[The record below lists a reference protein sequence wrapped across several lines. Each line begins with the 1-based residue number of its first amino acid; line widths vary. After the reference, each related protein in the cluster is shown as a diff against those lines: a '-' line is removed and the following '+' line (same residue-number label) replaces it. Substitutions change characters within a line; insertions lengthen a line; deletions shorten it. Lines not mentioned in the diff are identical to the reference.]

1 MIFWIASYP
10 KSGNTWVRSLL
21 SSYYFSSD
29 GIFNQKLLANI
40 QQFPQKKYFENLKY
54 DPSVAGDTVKHWIT
68 AQENINLDNKIRF
81 FKTHNSLAVINGCQF
96 TNPKNSIGCIY
107 VVRDP
112 RNVITSLKN
121 HFELNDEEALK
132 FMMSEKKFTYDY
144 HMEGD
149 YSDFQFISSWENNY
163 KSWKN
168 QRMIPTKV
176 VKYEDLINKTY
187 AIFKEIIEFINTT
200 LNLKNKF
207 NKNKALNS
215 LRTTS
220 FNSLSNLENTEGF
233 VESIF
238 SKNEKKKLPF
248 FHLGPKNNW
257 KKMLDDNSKKKL
269 LDIFRENLKDLNYL

>member
-29 GIFNQKLLANI
+29 GNFNQNLLANI

-54 DPSVAGDTVKHWIT
+54 DPSVAGDTVKHWIK

-81 FKTHNSLAVINGCQF
+81 FKTHNSLTAINGFQF

-112 RNVITSLKN
+112 RNIVTSLKN
-121 HFELNDEEALK
+121 HFELNDAEALK
-132 FMMSEKKFTYDY
+132 FMMNEKKFTYDY
-144 HMEGD
+144 HMEKD

-168 QRMIPTKV
+168 QSVIPTKI
-176 VKYEDLINKTY
+176 VKYEDLINKTF
-187 AIFKEIIEFINTT
+187 AIFKEIIEFINKT
-200 LNLKNKF
+200 LNSENKF

-215 LRTTS
+215 VRTTS
-220 FNSLSNLENTEGF
+220 FNSLSNLENKEGF
-233 VESIF
+233 IESII
-238 SKNEKKKLPF
+238 SKNEKKKIPF

-269 LDIFRENLKDLNYL
+269 TDIFGENLKDLNYL